1 MSMAG
6 YNSASRSYVAVADAD
21 GVMRDL
27 SPWVE
32 RIGPLGRA
40 VLGLDTTGL
49 NDAAGRTTAGS
60 EATQEFTIAGRW
72 DDASGIGP
80 DAVLAGIVGHAVNV
94 QYGPVTVQT
103 SGDLPTIRPLVE
115 GQPSTEFP
123 LQTVS
128 VPSNVNSYYGPT
140 GNAPGQRRIA
150 GRFVCLSYRVVSKAG
165 EPVRFEA
172 TFRQDGAVAL
182 GVW

>member
-1 MSMAG
+1 MAG
-6 YNSASRSYVAVADAD
+6 YNSASRSYVAVADSD

-94 QYGPVTVQT
+94 QYGP
-103 SGDLPTIRPLVE
+103 
-115 GQPSTEFP
+115 
-123 LQTVS
+123 
-128 VPSNVNSYYGPT
+128 T

-150 GRFVCLSYRVVSKAG
+150 GWFVCLSYRVVSKAG

>member
-1 MSMAG
+1 MAG

-80 DAVLAGIVGHAVNV
+80 DAVLAASWVMASTCSTAPRGMRRVNAAS
-94 QYGPVTVQT
+94 P
-103 SGDLPTIRPLVE
+103 
-115 GQPSTEFP
+115 
-123 LQTVS
+123 
-128 VPSNVNSYYGPT
+128 
-140 GNAPGQRRIA
+140 A
-150 GRFVCLSYRVVSKAG
+150 GSCVCPIG
-165 EPVRFEA
+165 
-172 TFRQDGAVAL
+172 
-182 GVW
+182 

>member
-1 MSMAG
+1 M
-6 YNSASRSYVAVADAD
+6 
-21 GVMRDL
+21 
-27 SPWVE
+27 
-32 RIGPLGRA
+32 
-40 VLGLDTTGL
+40 DTTGL

-94 QYGPVTVQT
+94 QYGP
-103 SGDLPTIRPLVE
+103 
-115 GQPSTEFP
+115 
-123 LQTVS
+123 
-128 VPSNVNSYYGPT
+128 T

-150 GRFVCLSYRVVSKAG
+150 GRFVCLSYRVASKAG
-165 EPVRFEA
+165 EPMRFEA

>member
-80 DAVLAGIVGHAVNV
+80 DAVLAGIVGHAVN
-94 QYGPVTVQT
+94 
-103 SGDLPTIRPLVE
+103 
-115 GQPSTEFP
+115 
-123 LQTVS
+123 LQ
-128 VPSNVNSYYGPT
+128 YGPT

-182 GVW
+182 GLW